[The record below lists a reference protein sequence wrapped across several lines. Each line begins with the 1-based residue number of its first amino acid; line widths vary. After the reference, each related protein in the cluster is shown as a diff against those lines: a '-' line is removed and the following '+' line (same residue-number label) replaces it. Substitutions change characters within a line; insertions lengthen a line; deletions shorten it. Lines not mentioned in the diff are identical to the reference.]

1 MNNESFWIEV
11 IADEEEDKD
20 YTVPFYP
27 QEYEE
32 DKDDFEEQGL

>member
-1 MNNESFWIEV
+1 MNNESFWIE
-11 IADEEEDKD
+11 INRRDEEDKD

-32 DKDDFEEQGL
+32 D